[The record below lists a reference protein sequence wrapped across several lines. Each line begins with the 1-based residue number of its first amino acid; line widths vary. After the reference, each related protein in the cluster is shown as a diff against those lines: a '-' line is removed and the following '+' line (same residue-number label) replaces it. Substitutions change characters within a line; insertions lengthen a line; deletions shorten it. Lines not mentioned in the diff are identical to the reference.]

1 MPSIPC
7 STIRATAHSSA
18 HHGHSP
24 VHRPLRWLPAAVLA
38 GALLA
43 LGPVHANVEPE
54 RVELNFANAEITS
67 VIKAVGQITGR
78 NFIIDPR
85 VEGSLNIVTNTPVP
99 RALTYDILLSAL
111 RLQGY
116 TVVESGGITR
126 VVPEADAKLH
136 GVPVTSGRGAPRG
149 TGLVTQVFALQH
161 ESAPG
166 LVAAIRPLVSPN
178 NTVSALPSSNA
189 LVITDYADNLA
200 RIAQI
205 IGALDVPQ
213 GDVLVIPLQ
222 HAAARDLAET
232 VMRLLGTGARGTADP
247 LQEVTVVPDTH
258 SNSLLV
264 RAGSPSRLAA
274 VRQIVASID
283 RPGAGGNI
291 RVVYLRNAEATRV
304 AETLRAILN
313 TEGSTPAA
321 GSGLAGMTMPAPTP
335 ATAPPATS
343 ARAGEGGGDTPAA
356 APAPFT
362 AAQQGNAL
370 SAGSLIQA
378 DAASNALII
387 TAPDA
392 IYNNLRNVIEQLD
405 RRRAQVYVEALV
417 AEITAE
423 RAAEWGIQWGAANTR
438 GSTTIGGLSG
448 FSNGSNNLQTL
459 LSNAAAGTPVLPGN
473 GLNIGIT
480 TGTVTLPGIGTVPSL
495 SVLARFLETDSKI
508 NILSTPNLVTLDN
521 EEAKIVIGRNLP
533 FVTGQFTNTGGSGGA
548 VNPFQTIE
556 RRDVGLTLRVRPQVS
571 EGGVVKLAIY
581 HEASS
586 VVGGVDSANGPITN
600 KRSIEST
607 VLVDDGAIIALGGL
621 IEDSYSADEEK
632 VPLLGDIP
640 VAGNLFRYN
649 GRKRTKTNLVIFLR
663 PVVLRDADSYA
674 GLTASRYDYVIGQ
687 QQRIAGTLLRGE
699 STPAELPAFGTS
711 PPAVPR
717 TRELP
722 AEWLA
727 GTPVDNQPPAPLEER
742 GWQ

>member
-1 MPSIPC
+1 M
-7 STIRATAHSSA
+7 
-18 HHGHSP
+18 
-24 VHRPLRWLPAAVLA
+24 LA
-38 GALLA
+38 GALLT
-43 LGPVHANVEPE
+43 LGAAHANVEPE

-111 RLQGY
+111 RLQGF
-116 TVVESGGITR
+116 TVVESGGVAR

-136 GVPVTSGRGAPRG
+136 GVPVATGSTAPRG
-149 TGLVTQVFALQH
+149 TGLVTQVFTLQH
-161 ESAPG
+161 ESASG

-189 LVITDYADNLA
+189 LVVTDYADNLA

-205 IGALDVPQ
+205 ISSIDVPQ

-232 VMRLLGTGARGTADP
+232 VMRLLGNGTRGAADP
-247 LQEVTVVPDTH
+247 LLEVTVVPDTH

-304 AETLRAILN
+304 AETLRAILA
-313 TEGSTPAA
+313 TEASNAPPAGNA
-321 GSGLAGMTMPAPTP
+321 LAGLALTAPTP
-335 ATAPPATS
+335 GTVPPPTS
-343 ARAGEGGGDTPAA
+343 SRSGEGGGEAPSA
-356 APAPFT
+356 APAPF
-362 AAQQGNAL
+362 ANAQPANAL

-423 RAAEWGIQWGAANTR
+423 RAAEWGLQWAAASNR
-438 GSTTIGGLSG
+438 GSTSVIGLTG
-448 FSNGSNNLQTL
+448 FGSGSNNLQTL
-459 LSNAAAGTPVLPGN
+459 VTNAAAGKPSLPGN
-473 GLNIGIT
+473 GINIGLG
-480 TGTVTLPGIGTVPSL
+480 TGSVTLPGIGTVPSL
-495 SVLARFLETDSKI
+495 AVLARFLESDSKI

-640 VAGNLFRYN
+640 VAGNLFKYN

-687 QQRIAGTLLRGE
+687 QQRMAGTLLRGE
-699 STPAELPAFGTS
+699 PTPAELPAFGTS

-727 GTPVDNQPPAPLEER
+727 GTPFDNQPPAPLEER

>member
-1 MPSIPC
+1 MP
-7 STIRATAHSSA
+7 
-18 HHGHSP
+18 
-24 VHRPLRWLPAAVLA
+24 HRPCLPFGSAADHPAPCPHFSARHRRRWLPLAVLA
-38 GALLA
+38 GALLV

-99 RALTYDILLSAL
+99 RTLAYDILLSAL

-136 GVPVTSGRGAPRG
+136 GVPVATGRITPRG
-149 TGLVTQVFALQH
+149 TGLVTQVFSLRH
-161 ESAPG
+161 ESAAG

-178 NTVSALPSSNA
+178 NAVSALPASNT
-189 LVITDYADNLA
+189 LVVTDYADNLA

-205 IGALDVPQ
+205 IGSLDVPQ
-213 GDVLVIPLQ
+213 GDLLVIPLQ

-232 VMRLLGTGARGTADP
+232 VMRLLGNGGRGTADP

-274 VRQIVASID
+274 VRQVVASID

-304 AETLRAILN
+304 AETLRAILAS
-313 TEGSTPAA
+313 EGSAPAA
-321 GSGLAGMTMPAPTP
+321 GNGLAAMAVPAPAP
-335 ATAPPATS
+335 PPATPVRTGDS
-343 ARAGEGGGDTPAA
+343 TGETPTAA
-356 APAPFT
+356 APAPFA
-362 AAQQGNAL
+362 AAQPGTAL
-370 SAGSLIQA
+370 SAGSMIQA

-392 IYNNLRNVIEQLD
+392 IYSNLRNVIEQLD

-423 RAAEWGIQWGAANTR
+423 RAADWGLQWGAASNR
-438 GSTTIGGLSG
+438 GSTSIIGLTG
-448 FSNGSNNLQTL
+448 FGSGSNNLQTL
-459 LSNAAAGTPVLPGN
+459 VTNAAAGTPTLPGN
-473 GLNIGIT
+473 GINIGIG
-480 TGTVTLPGIGTVPSL
+480 TGSVTLPGIGTVPSL
-495 SVLARFLETDSKI
+495 AVLARFLESDSKT

-571 EGGVVKLAIY
+571 EGGAVKLAIY

-640 VAGNLFRYN
+640 VAGNLFKYN

-674 GLTASRYDYVIGQ
+674 GLTASRYDYVVGQ
-687 QQRIAGTLLRGE
+687 QQRIAGTLLPGE
-699 STPAELPAFGTS
+699 RTPAELPAFGTS

-722 AEWLA
+722 AEWMA
-727 GTPVDNQPPAPLEER
+727 GTPADDQAPAPLEER

>member
-1 MPSIPC
+1 MPHRPC
-7 STIRATAHSSA
+7 LPFGSA
-18 HHGHSP
+18 ADHPAPCPHSP
-24 VHRPLRWLPAAVLA
+24 ARHRRRWLPLAVLA
-38 GALLA
+38 GALLV

-99 RALTYDILLSAL
+99 RTLTYDILLSAL

-136 GVPVTSGRGAPRG
+136 GVPVATGRITPSG
-149 TGLVTQVFALQH
+149 TGLVTQVFSLRH
-161 ESAPG
+161 ESAAG

-178 NTVSALPSSNA
+178 NAVSALPATNT
-189 LVITDYADNLA
+189 LVVTDYADNLA

-205 IGALDVPQ
+205 IGSLDVPQ
-213 GDVLVIPLQ
+213 GDLLVIPLQ

-232 VMRLLGTGARGTADP
+232 VMRLLGNGGRGTADP

-274 VRQIVASID
+274 VRQVVASID

-304 AETLRAILN
+304 AETLRAILAS
-313 TEGSTPAA
+313 EGSAPAA
-321 GSGLAGMTMPAPTP
+321 GNGLAAMAVPAP
-335 ATAPPATS
+335 ATPPATPVRTGDS
-343 ARAGEGGGDTPAA
+343 TGETPTAA
-356 APAPFT
+356 APAPFA
-362 AAQQGNAL
+362 AAQPGTAL
-370 SAGSLIQA
+370 SAGSMIQA

-423 RAAEWGIQWGAANTR
+423 RAADWGLQWGAASNR
-438 GSTTIGGLSG
+438 GSTSIIGLTG
-448 FSNGSNNLQTL
+448 FGSGSNNLQTL
-459 LSNAAAGTPVLPGN
+459 VTNAAAGTPTLPGN
-473 GLNIGIT
+473 GINIGIG
-480 TGTVTLPGIGTVPSL
+480 TGSVTLPGIGTVPSL
-495 SVLARFLETDSKI
+495 AVLARFLESDSKT

-640 VAGNLFRYN
+640 VAGNLFKYN

-674 GLTASRYDYVIGQ
+674 GLTASRYDYVVGQ
-687 QQRIAGTLLRGE
+687 QQRIAGTLLPGE
-699 STPAELPAFGTS
+699 RTPAELPAFGTS

-727 GTPVDNQPPAPLEER
+727 GTPADDQAPAPLEER